1 MSAIN
6 YKIVNR
12 KKNNKRPAWL
22 RRVLIGL
29 VIALIAIFIALG
41 AIWMLIGAKYDRA
54 ESVRIYI
61 PRGATT
67 TAVADTLAL
76 RLGDSFGIRVA
87 RLWRLQGGSPKV
99 AEGSYVVD
107 PGARAIDISR
117 RLLHGRQTPVRLT
130 FNNIRT
136 FGQLAARLASR
147 MEFSEDEFAAACDT
161 VLPSMGFG
169 RPGYV
174 AAFIPD
180 TYEFYWNAPATV
192 VVSRLADYRNRFWT
206 DERRA
211 QAAALGL
218 TPVEVATVASIV
230 EEETAKSDERPMV
243 ARLYLNRIARNMPLQ
258 ADPTVKFAVGDFS
271 LRRITGKHLR
281 TPSPYNTYLNTGL
294 PPGPIRVPERATLEA
309 VLSAPAHNYIYMCA
323 KEDFS
328 GRHNFA
334 TDYATHLTNA
344 RRYQQALD
352 RRNIH

>member
-1 MSAIN
+1 M
-6 YKIVNR
+6 
-12 KKNNKRPAWL
+12 
-22 RRVLIGL
+22 RRILICII
-29 VIALIAIFIALG
+29 IALVAIFIALG
-41 AIWMLIGAKYDRA
+41 VIWMLATKKYDRQ

-67 TAVADTLAL
+67 TAVVDTLVT
-76 RLGDSFGIRVA
+76 RLGDGFGHRVA
-87 RLWRLQGGSPKV
+87 RLWGLQGGSPKV

-136 FGQLAARLASR
+136 FDQLAARLASR
-147 MEFSEDEFAAACDT
+147 MEFTDDEFAAACDS
-161 VLPSMGFG
+161 VLPAMGFG

-180 TYEFYWNAPATV
+180 TYEFYWNAPAVV
-192 VVSRLADYRNRFWT
+192 VVSRLADFRNRFWT
-206 DERRA
+206 DERRS
-211 QAAALGL
+211 QASSLGL

-230 EEETAKSDERPMV
+230 EEETAKADERPMV
-243 ARLYLNRIARNMPLQ
+243 ARLYLNRIARRMPLQ

-281 TPSPYNTYLNTGL
+281 TPSPYNTYLNPGL

-309 VLSAPAHNYIYMCA
+309 VLSAPAHGYIYMCA

-334 TDYATHLTNA
+334 ADYATHLSNA

>member
-1 MSAIN
+1 MN
-6 YKIVNR
+6 KKR
-12 KKNNKRPAWL
+12 KKQPQWG
-22 RRVLIGL
+22 RRALIGL
-29 VIALIAIFIALG
+29 TIALVVVFAGVGTL
-41 AIWMLIGAKYDRA
+41 WMLIGTKFDRQ

-61 PRGATT
+61 PRGATDS
-67 TAVADTLAL
+67 AVSDTLAG
-76 RLGDSFGIRVA
+76 RLGDGFGGRVA
-87 RLWRLQGGSPKV
+87 WLWRLQGGNPSV

-107 PGARAIDISR
+107 PGARAIDVSR

-147 MEFSEDEFAAACDT
+147 MEFTEEEFDAACDS
-161 VLPSMGFG
+161 VLPAMGFD

-174 AAFIPD
+174 AAFLPD
-180 TYEFYWNAPATV
+180 TYEFYWNAPASA
-192 VVSRLADYRNRFWT
+192 VVSRLADFRSRFWT

-211 QAAALGL
+211 QAASLGL

-230 EEETAKSDERPMV
+230 EEETAKADERPMV
-243 ARLYLNRIARNMPLQ
+243 ARLYLNRIARRMPLQ

-281 TPSPYNTYLNTGL
+281 VESPYNTYLNPGL
-294 PPGPIRVPERATLEA
+294 PPGPIRIPERATLEA
-309 VLSAPAHNYIYMCA
+309 VLAAPAHGYIYMCA

-334 TDYATHLTNA
+334 TDYATHLANA
-344 RRYQQALD
+344 RRYQAALD